1 MKRVFSAAIA
11 ATILAIPAMAEPI
24 APNDVTFED
33 GAIAASLTGTPGNPE
48 EGAKVIS
55 DKGIGNC
62 VSCHVVSAMPD
73 VPWQGNVGPALD
85 GVADRWS
92 EAEIRGIVANAKL
105 TYDGTI
111 MPSFYKVGDFIRPGI
126 GFTSKPLAPEDVTPL
141 LTAQQIEDV
150 VAYLVTLKE

>member
-1 MKRVFSAAIA
+1 MKRAISAAVA
-11 ATILAIPAMAEPI
+11 AMTLAIPAMAETVD
-24 APNDVTFED
+24 PNDVVYEE
-33 GAIAASLTGTPGNPE
+33 GAVTASLSGAPGNPE

-55 DKGIGNC
+55 EKSVGNC
-62 VSCHVVSAMPD
+62 VSCHQISAMPD
-73 VPWQGNVGPALD
+73 VPFQGNVGPTLD

-92 EAEIRGIVANAKL
+92 EAEIRGIVANAKM

-111 MPSFYKVGDFIRPGI
+111 MPSFYKTGDFIRPGV